1 MKAPIFAACGIF
13 FTTSLLIG
21 QPQNTQGTLELPIA
35 RLTLRVIDQGG
46 EPIDGASVFM
56 TFEEPTPAFGAGQ
69 AIPAKG
75 LTNASGE
82 FTGEG
87 HSFDTKGGQAEKAG
101 FYITQATPFK
111 FEKSVE
117 KKWQPWN
124 PTVDVVLKK
133 IINPIAMYARR
144 VEVQLPV
151 LDNPVGFD
159 LEAADWVAPY
169 GTGTNSDFIFE
180 LTKRVGSGDD
190 YDAELV
196 LAFSSKADGIQAMP
210 PTGGGLSELR
220 SPHRAPESDYEQSLA
235 LARGSSDQKGEYGTD
250 VQNIDY
256 FFRVRAK
263 VDEDDNISN
272 GLYGKIY
279 GGIDYFPMQSQ
290 TAQIRFTY
298 FLNPSPSDTN
308 IEFDPRKNLFTNLKR
323 MEKVNAR

>member
-1 MKAPIFAACGIF
+1 MKTTIFAISGIF
-13 FTTSLLIG
+13 FTTLLLNG
-21 QPQNTQGTLELPIA
+21 QPQKPEETLELPIA
-35 RLTLRVIDQGG
+35 RLTLRVIDQDGK
-46 EPIDGASVFM
+46 PIDGASVYM

-75 LTNASGE
+75 LTNANGE

-87 HSFDTKGGQAEKAG
+87 RSFDTKGGQAEKSG

-117 KKWQPWN
+117 GKWQPWN

-151 LDNPVGFD
+151 LDKPLGFD

-169 GTGTNSDFIFE
+169 GTGRNSDFIFK

-190 YDAELV
+190 YDAELA
-196 LAFSSKADGIQAMP
+196 LTFSSKADGIQAMP
-210 PTGGGLSELR
+210 SAEDGLSELR
-220 SPHRAPESDYEQSLA
+220 SPHQAPESDYEPSLA

-250 VQNIDY
+250 VQNNDY

-263 VDEDDNISN
+263 ADEDDNISG

-279 GGIDYFPMQSQ
+279 GGIEYFPMQSQ

-298 FLNPSPSDTN
+298 FLNPSPSDRN
-308 IEFDPRKNLFTNLKR
+308 IEFDPKKNLFKDLKR
-323 MEKVNAR
+323 MEKVNER